1 MKWTTKRSK
10 GLMKMT
16 KLSNHS
22 KANCQYKKENLTLQC
37 FVLLDCLR
45 VLERLVLHIY
55 LSFVYRKSTEV
66 IYYFVFRR
74 IVVVTLLP
82 TRQQNDNDNIC
93 GLYDSPWRQKNKF
106 CTKEKE

>member
-22 KANCQYKKENLTLQC
+22 KVNCQYKKENLTLQC

-55 LSFVYRKSTEV
+55 LSFVYRKINRGDILFCISTYCCCHP
-66 IYYFVFRR
+66 I
-74 IVVVTLLP
+74 THK
-82 TRQQNDNDNIC
+82 T
-93 GLYDSPWRQKNKF
+93 
-106 CTKEKE
+106 TK

>member
-1 MKWTTKRSK
+1 MPVQKRELNAS
-10 GLMKMT
+10 MFCVIS
-16 KLSNHS
+16 LSQGFR
-22 KANCQYKKENLTLQC
+22 KARSAY
-37 FVLLDCLR
+37 
-45 VLERLVLHIY
+45 IY

-106 CTKEKE
+106 CTKEKK